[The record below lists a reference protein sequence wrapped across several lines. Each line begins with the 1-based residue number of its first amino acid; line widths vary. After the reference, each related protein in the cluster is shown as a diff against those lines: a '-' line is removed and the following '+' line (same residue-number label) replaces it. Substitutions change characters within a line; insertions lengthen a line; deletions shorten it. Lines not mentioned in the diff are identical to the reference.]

1 MRIAVLA
8 LSASMLVTVPALAQ
22 TTTSASGAATDQ
34 VAQGASDQAFVD
46 MAAKGGRA
54 EVNFGKFATRKAS
67 SSTVRHFA
75 EKMVA
80 DHTEANQKLM
90 QTAREDN
97 ITVPHGMDDDHKA
110 MRADLEKKDGT
121 DFDKAYIQGQL
132 ADHEKTIALFE
143 TEAQSGTDPKL
154 KQLAADTLPML
165 KMHLEMVKSIESK
178 MASN

>member
-34 VAQGASDQAFVD
+34 VAQGASDQAF
-46 MAAKGGRA
+46 
-54 EVNFGKFATRKAS
+54 GKLAGRKAS

-75 EKMVA
+75 DKMVA